1 MITTEK
7 MIEKD
12 LIAIDIKGKLGE
24 LYTASGFPKKYH
36 FATLEKDWSKTFSPS
51 GTLTG
56 VAKKRS
62 EAIFRFCQSYILAL
76 DNIASGNGLKVKFKN
91 SFQIVTDILL
101 DGTKSSGKTIL
112 LSIIGQAAV
121 NRGYSVKFVEWAEYL
136 DRFMTFELRD
146 TNEPF
151 FQDCLD
157 VDFLIFDSICDYGI
171 NNNKFFTVQ
180 LDRLI
185 SSRLNNGKVTIASID
200 TSDNLNPVFGMI
212 WNKFT
217 RETFTFKL
225 PEAKLSNENKSKRA

>member
-7 MIEKD
+7 ISEND
-12 LIAIDIKGKLGE
+12 LIEINIKGKLAN
-24 LYTASGFPKKYH
+24 LYTTSGFPKKYH
-36 FATLEKDWSKTFSPS
+36 FANLETDWSKTFSPS

-56 VAKKRS
+56 MAKKRS
-62 EAIFRFCQSYILAL
+62 EAIYNFTQSYIQAI
-76 DNIASGNGLKVKFKN
+76 DNIVAGSGLKVKFKD
-91 SFQIVTDILL
+91 SIQFVTDMLL

-112 LSIIGQAAV
+112 LSIIGQAAI
-121 NRGYSVKFVEWAEYL
+121 NKGYSVKFVEWAEYL

-146 TNEPF
+146 ANEPF

-200 TSDNLNPVFGMI
+200 TADNLNPVFGMI

-225 PEAKLSNENKSKRA
+225 PEATILNENKSKRT